1 MTLLIAASVL
11 TNYRNQLELHGLPVR
26 ETVAAYV
33 QKITDAAIAHLEQ
46 QSADGWQVNG
56 WSYHA
61 DPSPD
66 YHYQGVWIDPFLSAD
81 ITIPFVRTVAAL
93 GYDPSTFLS
102 HHIHAAEKNLRS
114 LAPEEPAVFDLP
126 PQRLDGSV
134 GTYPTEDLRSIDPR
148 EAFDKPPRR
157 DNDPSP

>member
-26 ETVAAYV
+26 E
-33 QKITDAAIAHLEQ
+33 
-46 QSADGWQVNG
+46 
-56 WSYHA
+56 
-61 DPSPD
+61 
-66 YHYQGVWIDPFLSAD
+66 
-81 ITIPFVRTVAAL
+81 TVAAL

-114 LAPEEPAVFDLP
+114 LAPEEPAVFDIP